1 MSKNWDPSVKREA
14 ADVFEDR
21 GASTPLPSFH
31 LYNITRRVYLFLL
44 LLIVLLVFIHFLEHK
59 TRVWSCYVHGGK
71 IARMYHRVNLLV
83 HSTCHVDVIRK

>member
-1 MSKNWDPSVKREA
+1 MKYKNYN
-14 ADVFEDR
+14 

-59 TRVWSCYVHGGK
+59 TRVLSCYVDGLLLL
-71 IARMYHRVNLLV
+71 IVLLV
-83 HSTCHVDVIRK
+83 FVYMLFLNFCLRKSCTTFVVNRA